1 MIKGN
6 CKIFIFL
13 FTGIC
18 YCFFSEAQ
26 NLIIQG
32 KITDI
37 ITDEPLRM
45 ASVLLEK
52 GDRMLT
58 DSAGFFRF
66 KTHPG
71 KHLIRVSKIGYRL
84 YERNINEE
92 DFGIRNINIELEPFQ
107 NQLDQFVVSGSRE

>member
-6 CKIFIFL
+6 CKIFILL

-18 YCFFSEAQ
+18 YSIFSEAQ

-45 ASVLLEK
+45 ATVLLDK
-52 GDRMLT
+52 GERQLT

-66 KTHPG
+66 KSQPG
-71 KHLIRVSKIGYRL
+71 K
-84 YERNINEE
+84 
-92 DFGIRNINIELEPFQ
+92 
-107 NQLDQFVVSGSRE
+107 